1 MNEQNDLQMT
11 EKEELPAES
20 AENSASTTSAASTTS
35 EKSESTAEPVASDD
49 SAEAFTPIPPE
60 PSKDDEKRALEEEI
74 AALRAE
80 LRQKKE
86 EKELLSLFPELE
98 GATLPDEVTAMAETG
113 VPLAAS
119 YALFYCQTQRKQQLA
134 AEERAK
140 NHGRSS
146 GSLGSGDGGAG
157 EGGFT
162 LAEISMM
169 SPKEVRKHYR
179 EILRSLERG
188 K

>member
-1 MNEQNDLQMT
+1 MDEQKNAAVT
-11 EKEELPAES
+11 EKEETS
-20 AENSASTTSAASTTS
+20 AEAVENPASAT
-35 EKSESTAEPVASDD
+35 STAPESIEPTADPVVSAD
-49 SAEAFTPIPPE
+49 SAEAFMPIPPE

-74 AALRAE
+74 AALRTE
-80 LRQKKE
+80 LRQKRE

-113 VPLAAS
+113 IPLAAS

-134 AEERAK
+134 AEEQVK